1 MELGRSEEWS
11 DLSTGSKEK
20 HVINDLELSSQ
31 ELFLFHL
38 NFRRF
43 INLYPSQTWIWD
55 AYTDISKYRK
65 DFVPLSGYRYAL
77 DVRQNQLGIK
87 RFTTMILVRNCD

>member
-1 MELGRSEEWS
+1 MELGRSEGS

-20 HVINDLELSSQ
+20 HVINDLEFSSQ

-43 INLYPSQTWIWD
+43 TNLYP
-55 AYTDISKYRK
+55 
-65 DFVPLSGYRYAL
+65 L
-77 DVRQNQLGIK
+77 QN
-87 RFTTMILVRNCD
+87 

>member
-1 MELGRSEEWS
+1 MELGRSEEGS

-43 INLYPSQTWIWD
+43 INLYPSQT
-55 AYTDISKYRK
+55 
-65 DFVPLSGYRYAL
+65 
-77 DVRQNQLGIK
+77 
-87 RFTTMILVRNCD
+87 

>member
-1 MELGRSEEWS
+1 MELGSSEEGS
-11 DLSTGSKEK
+11 DLSTGSKEN

-43 INLYPSQTWIWD
+43 INLYTSQT
-55 AYTDISKYRK
+55 
-65 DFVPLSGYRYAL
+65 
-77 DVRQNQLGIK
+77 
-87 RFTTMILVRNCD
+87 

>member
-1 MELGRSEEWS
+1 MELGSSEEGR
-11 DLSTGSKEK
+11 DLSTGSKEN

-43 INLYPSQTWIWD
+43 INLYTSQT
-55 AYTDISKYRK
+55 
-65 DFVPLSGYRYAL
+65 
-77 DVRQNQLGIK
+77 
-87 RFTTMILVRNCD
+87 